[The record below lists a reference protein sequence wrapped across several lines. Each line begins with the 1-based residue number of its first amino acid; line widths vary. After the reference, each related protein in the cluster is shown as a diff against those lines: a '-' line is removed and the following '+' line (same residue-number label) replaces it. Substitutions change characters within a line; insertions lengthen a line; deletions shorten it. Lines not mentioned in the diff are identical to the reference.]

1 MTLLTTLLAFLVAL
15 GILVTVHEFGHYW
28 VARRCGVK
36 VLRFSVGFG
45 RVIWSRT
52 DARGTE
58 WAVSWIPL
66 GGYVRMLDER
76 EAPVSDD
83 LRAQAFNVQPVSRRI
98 AIVLGGPMANLLLAS
113 LLYAGIALYG
123 APEPAAVLGQPDAG
137 SPAAMAGV
145 ERGDRVVSVDRQPAQ
160 AWSDARWL
168 VLEALAADQNQVE
181 LAVERGGRP
190 LVLTLDLAQVS
201 LRHETGD
208 LVALTGLRLQ
218 APPAELGQIE
228 PGSPAARAGL
238 LPGDRV
244 LRLNDLVDP
253 DAAQFVRTVRAS
265 EGAELLLDVS
275 RDGAVMRSSL
285 RAEQVQT
292 PQGPVW
298 RIGAQLGGTPE
309 MVRPDHGMLQSLMLG
324 VERTWNVSI
333 LSLSMMARMV
343 TGEVSWQNLSGPVT
357 IADYAGQTA
366 RMGILQFVTFLALVS
381 VSLGVLNL
389 LPIPMLDGGHLLYY
403 LAEIVKGSPVS
414 EQTML
419 LGQRVGIGLLSALTV
434 LALFNDL
441 SRLFG

>member
-1 MTLLTTLLAFLVAL
+1 MTLITTLLAFLVAL

-52 DARGTE
+52 DAQGTE

-66 GGYVRMLDER
+66 GGYVRMIDER
-76 EAPVSDD
+76 EAPVPEG

-98 AIVLGGPMANLLLAS
+98 AIVLGGPLANLLLAS
-113 LLYAGIALYG
+113 LLYAGLAFYG
-123 APEPAAVLGQPDAG
+123 APEPAAVLGKPASA
-137 SPAAMAGV
+137 SPAAAAGV
-145 ERGDRVVSVDRQPAQ
+145 ERGDRVVRVDGQTAQ

-168 VLEALAADQNQVE
+168 LLEALAADQQQVV
-181 LAVERGGRP
+181 LSLERQGRP
-190 LVLTLDLAQVS
+190 LELTLDLSEVS
-201 LRHETGD
+201 LRKETGD

-218 APPAELGQIE
+218 VPQAQLGRIE
-228 PGSPAARAGL
+228 VDSPADRAGL
-238 LPGDRV
+238 QPGDRV
-244 LRLNDLVDP
+244 LRLDTVVEP
-253 DAAQFVRTVRAS
+253 DAAEFVRTIRES
-265 EGAELLLDVS
+265 EGRELSIEVL
-275 RDGAVMRSSL
+275 REGAVI
-285 RAEQVQT
+285 RATVRPEQAQT

-298 RIGAQLGGTPE
+298 RIGAQLGGSPE
-309 MVRPDHGMLQSLMLG
+309 LVRPDHGVFQSLMLG
-324 VERTWNVSI
+324 VQRTWDVSV
-333 LSLSMMARMV
+333 LSLSMMARMI

-366 RMGILQFVTFLALVS
+366 RMGLLQFVTFLALVS